1 MTTISAGTH
10 PGFDNAPVTK
20 GLLLCVGGCSLVAYF
35 LECRHLT
42 HLQLIPN
49 LTTEY
54 EFWRL
59 ITSQCITTT
68 SGDYFFGSLVMYQLR
83 VIERQFGSSKYAA
96 FFLVTSALSTIFE
109 IGALAVGRKYGLTS
123 IPAGPYGFI
132 FAALYQFYKII
143 PPSSHYTF
151 LGINISNK
159 ASVYFLTALPFIAF
173 QSPSS
178 LVAAMCGILAGVIYR
193 SNLLNIKEWRLPQF
207 INRFASRFILPI
219 LSTTPRRRSPAI
231 VLDQR
236 AQPVQDRAR
245 NPSSTSSVT
254 RQPIINEEY
263 VDNLRSMFPQRSQET
278 ITRALLLSDNDIN
291 RAAQFLLD
299 HP

>member
-1 MTTISAGTH
+1 
-10 PGFDNAPVTK
+10 
-20 GLLLCVGGCSLVAYF
+20 
-35 LECRHLT
+35 
-42 HLQLIPN
+42 
-49 LTTEY
+49 
-54 EFWRL
+54 
-59 ITSQCITTT
+59 
-68 SGDYFFGSLVMYQLR
+68 
-83 VIERQFGSSKYAA
+83 
-96 FFLVTSALSTIFE
+96 
-109 IGALAVGRKYGLTS
+109 LAVGKRYGLTF

-159 ASVYFLTALPFIAF
+159 ASVYFLTALP
-173 QSPSS
+173 SPSS
-178 LVAAMCGILAGVIYR
+178 LVAAVCGILAGAIYR
-193 SNLLNIKEWRLPQF
+193 SNLLNMKEWRLPQF

-231 VLDQR
+231 VLDQSQR
-236 AQPVQDRAR
+236 AHVVQDRGR
-245 NPSSTSSVT
+245 IPSPASSVI
-254 RQPIINEEY
+254 RQPTINEEH

-291 RAAQFLLD
+291 RAVQFLLD